1 MAVSPYQQ
9 LEDEFRRLHA
19 FRGALAILRWDAAVM
34 MPSGSADVRGEQLAA
49 LETECHALLTS
60 PKVTRLIERAQAS
73 ADALEDWQVA
83 NLREMRRQRD
93 HSLAMP
99 NALISRLA
107 KATARAEV
115 HWAEAKRQR
124 RYTEVAPYLAEVVA
138 LTRDRAALLG
148 QHLGLDPYDAL
159 LDEFSPG
166 ALTAALDPL
175 FKTLA
180 RRLPSMVQ
188 EGLARQAESP
198 SLPINGRFPVSRQRA
213 LCVDAMKALGFPF
226 ERGRLDESEHS
237 FTEGITG
244 DLRVTTHFELADP
257 FHGLMAALHET
268 GHALYQ
274 LGLPLEWRDQP
285 VGRSRGLALEES
297 QSLLLEMCVV
307 RSRPF
312 LEFLKPMM
320 DRHLGGAGPAWEV
333 DNLYRHL
340 TRVHAS
346 PLRIDADELTYLS
359 HVLLRCDLER
369 QLISGKLEAKDLA
382 DAWNSLA
389 ESRLGVRPQD
399 DAEGCL
405 QDDHWAVGQFAY
417 FPAHALGG
425 LIAMQLWEAIRN
437 EVEDLDG
444 AIARGDFSALNAWLK
459 TNVHGVGARSNV
471 QDLVKDATGQPL
483 SALPALRY
491 LEAKYLEAR

>member
-1 MAVSPYQQ
+1 
-9 LEDEFRRLHA
+9 
-19 FRGALAILRWDAAVM
+19 
-34 MPSGSADVRGEQLAA
+34 
-49 LETECHALLTS
+49 
-60 PKVTRLIERAQAS
+60 VTRLIERAQAS
-73 ADALEDWQVA
+73 ADSLEDWQVA

-93 HSLAMP
+93 HSLGDAQCADLSP
-99 NALISRLA
+99 CQGNGASGGPLGRS
-107 KATARAEV
+107 
-115 HWAEAKRQR
+115 EAVSA

-166 ALTAALDPL
+166 VLYGQRLDPL

-180 RRLPSMVQ
+180 RRLPAMVQ
-188 EGLARQAESP
+188 EGLALQAGTP
-198 SLPINGRFPVSRQRA
+198 SLPIHGRFPVSRQRA

-312 LEFLKPMM
+312 LIFLKPMM
-320 DRHLGGAGPAWEV
+320 DRHLGGTGPAWEV
-333 DNLYRHL
+333 DNLYRHI
-340 TRVHAS
+340 S
-346 PLRIDADELTYLS
+346 PA
-359 HVLLRCDLER
+359 C
-369 QLISGKLEAKDLA
+369 
-382 DAWNSLA
+382 
-389 ESRLGVRPQD
+389 
-399 DAEGCL
+399 
-405 QDDHWAVGQFAY
+405 
-417 FPAHALGG
+417 
-425 LIAMQLWEAIRN
+425 MQ
-437 EVEDLDG
+437 
-444 AIARGDFSALNAWLK
+444 AR
-459 TNVHGVGARSNV
+459 
-471 QDLVKDATGQPL
+471 
-483 SALPALRY
+483 
-491 LEAKYLEAR
+491 

>member
-1 MAVSPYQQ
+1 MAASPYQQ

-19 FRGALAILRWDAAVM
+19 FRGALAILRWDAAVV

-49 LETECHALLTS
+49 LETECHLILTS
-60 PKVTRLIERAQAS
+60 PKVSRLIDRAQAS
-73 ADALEDWQVA
+73 VDGLEDWQVA

-115 HWAEAKRQR
+115 HWAEARRNR
-124 RYTEVAPYLAEVVA
+124 RYAEVAPYLAEVVA

-166 ALTAALDPL
+166 VLTAAIDPL
-175 FKTLA
+175 FKTLG
-180 RRLPSMVQ
+180 RRLPALIQ
-188 EGLARQAESP
+188 ESLQLQTNVAP
-198 SLPINGRFPVSRQRA
+198 LPIEGRFSSSRQRA
-213 LCVDAMKALGFPF
+213 LCVEAMKALGFPF

-237 FTEGITG
+237 FTEGVSG

-257 FHGLMAALHET
+257 FHGLLAALHET

-274 LGLPLEWRDQP
+274 LGLPPEWRDQP

-307 RSRPF
+307 RGRPF
-312 LEFLKPMM
+312 LTFLKPMI
-320 DRHLGGAGPAWEV
+320 DRHLGATGPAWEV

-369 QLISGKLEAKDLA
+369 DLISGKLDVAHLA
-382 DAWNSLA
+382 DAWNAAA
-389 ESRLGVRPQD
+389 ESRLGVLPKD
-399 DAEGCL
+399 DGDGCL

-437 EVEDLDG
+437 DVDDLDA
-444 AIARGDFSALNAWLK
+444 AIACGDFTALNQWLRM
-459 TNVHGVGARSNV
+459 NVHGVGARSNV

-491 LEAKYLEAR
+491 LEAKYLEPR